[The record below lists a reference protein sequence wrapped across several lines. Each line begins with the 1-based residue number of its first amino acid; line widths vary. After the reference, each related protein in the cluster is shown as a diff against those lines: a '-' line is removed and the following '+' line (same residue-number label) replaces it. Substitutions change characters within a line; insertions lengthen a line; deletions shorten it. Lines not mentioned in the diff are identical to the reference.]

1 VSEEQTENTN
11 QRLVWI
17 DLEMTGLSL
26 EADEIVEIAAIVT
39 DADLTELDHGISLVI
54 KPGQQSL
61 DNMDDYVTNM
71 HTESGLITEIPG
83 GITIAAAQA
92 QVLDYIK
99 SYIPEPRKG
108 HLAGSS
114 VYVDRGFLAKFMP
127 EIDEHLHYRLID
139 VSSIKELA
147 RRWYPKAY
155 FNSPEKTGNHRALA
169 DIRESIAELRYY
181 RDTTM
186 VELPGPDSAAAKAIA
201 ANHVVDHTTT
211 LSPTTDQ
218 SLDSAG

>member
-1 VSEEQTENTN
+1 MPEEQQENTS

-26 EADEIVEIAAIVT
+26 ELDEIVEIAAIVT
-39 DADLTELDHGISLVI
+39 ESDLTEIDSGISLVVR
-54 KPGQQSL
+54 PSQSAL

-71 HTESGLITEIPG
+71 HTESGLITEIPD
-83 GITIAAAQA
+83 GISLNDAQS

-99 SYIPEPRKG
+99 SHIPENNKG

-114 VYVDRGFLAKFMP
+114 VYVDRGFLAKYMP
-127 EIDEHLHYRLID
+127 EIDQHLHYRLID
-139 VSSIKELA
+139 VSSIKELT
-147 RRWYPKAY
+147 RRWYPKVY

-181 RDTTM
+181 RDAMM
-186 VELPGPDSAAAKAIA
+186 VELPGPDGATAKSIA
-201 ANHVVDHTTT
+201 ANHVVDHN
-211 LSPTTDQ
+211 
-218 SLDSAG
+218 